1 MSADPVEPTRRI
13 RALEAQVAVEQAKR
27 RLGLRYG
34 LEQGKARFEE
44 EVLRLHK
51 EMRTS
56 LWRYV
61 RNATP
66 LIVLT
71 APFIYALIIPL
82 FLLDVCVT
90 IYQAICFPI
99 YRVEKVRRRDYLIF
113 DRRHLPYLNA
123 LEKLNCAYCSYANGL
138 VAYVGEIAARTEAY
152 WCPIKHA
159 RKLINSHA
167 HYPDFAEFGD
177 ARAYRQ
183 TIAAL
188 EPHSTMKRQPPTLE
202 ELRSS

>member
-1 MSADPVEPTRRI
+1 MSADTVELTRRI

-27 RLGLRYG
+27 RIGLRFG

-51 EMRTS
+51 ETRTS
-56 LWRYV
+56 LGRYV

-66 LIVLT
+66 MIVLT
-71 APFIYALIIPL
+71 APFIYALVIPL
-82 FLLDVCVT
+82 LLLDVCVT
-90 IYQAICFPI
+90 IYQAVCFPI
-99 YRVEKVRRRDYLIF
+99 YLIF

-159 RKLINSHA
+159 RKLITAHA
-167 HYPDFAEFGD
+167 HYSYFAEFGD
-177 ARAYRQ
+177 AQAYRQ
-183 TIAAL
+183 TMAAL
-188 EPHSTMKRQPPTLE
+188 EPAPADEAATATN
-202 ELRSS
+202 